1 MYFFSSFLGDR
12 KKAPELF
19 NIPFC
24 ITNSGHPAR
33 CFFLLYEHGY
43 IKSRSSDIYYSTASA
58 RTSSYLARI
67 CFSILMRIS
76 LLIG

>member
-1 MYFFSSFLGDR
+1 MYFFS
-12 KKAPELF
+12 PLF
-19 NIPFC
+19 ASQ
-24 ITNSGHPAR
+24 TADTLPAA
-33 CFFLLYEHGY
+33 FFLLYEHGY
-43 IKSRSSDIYYSTASA
+43 KKSRRSAIYYSTASA